1 MYVEKSSLLVE
12 RCLHVEHARLL
23 GRPAWADLLRKD
35 CFDVSAMSMT
45 WLFGISIDSDKGAES
60 LAAARAGLKI

>member
-1 MYVEKSSLLVE
+1 MYVEKSLLLVE
-12 RCLHVEHARLL
+12 RCLHAEHARLL
-23 GRPAWADLLRKD
+23 GRPAWAIYSGD

-60 LAAARAGLKI
+60 LAAARAWLKI